1 MGLINRFFLL
11 LLSLMMLALSFAV
24 FGAFFH
30 WLPETVWLEAIRYA
44 LGRQET
50 MAVAAVVFLI
60 SLKML
65 GQVFFCSGE
74 KTTSKGEYVIESG
87 PRGEVRVALEAVR
100 NFADRLAREAHGVRD
115 VRVAVKANNCKE
127 GATLALH
134 LDLVV
139 GREAE
144 VTKLSEKLTTTIQ
157 QQLEQTM
164 ALAEVPVTIVIKDV
178 SDAQPSKKH
187 RVV

>member
-11 LLSLMMLALSFAV
+11 LLSLITLALSIAVLGAV
-24 FGAFFH
+24 FG
-30 WLPETVWLEAIRYA
+30 WLSEAVWLEAIRYA

-50 MAVAAVVFLI
+50 IAAAVVAFLI
-60 SLKML
+60 GLKL
-65 GQVFFCSGE
+65 LAQVFSRSRE
-74 KTTSKGEYVIESG
+74 KMSSKGEYVIESG
-87 PRGEVRVALEAVR
+87 PRGEVRVALDAVR
-100 NFADRLAREAHGVRD
+100 NFTDRLAREAHGVRD
-115 VRVAVKANNCKE
+115 VRVVVKAKNRKE

-144 VTKLSEKLTTTIQ
+144 VTTLSEKLTTTIQ

>member
-1 MGLINRFFLL
+1 MGIINRFLLL
-11 LLSLMMLALSFAV
+11 LLSLLTLALSISVLGAV
-24 FGAFFH
+24 FG
-30 WLPETVWLEAIRYA
+30 WLPESVWLDSLHYA
-44 LGRQET
+44 MARQET
-50 MAVAAVVFLI
+50 IAASVVVFLV
-60 SLKML
+60 SLKLL
-65 GQVFFCSGE
+65 GQVFCCSKD

-87 PRGEVRVALEAVR
+87 PRGEVRVALDAVR
-100 NFADRLAREAHGVRD
+100 NFTDRLAREAHGVRD
-115 VRVAVKANNCKE
+115 VRVVVKARNRKE
-127 GATLALH
+127 GATLALQ
-134 LDLVV
+134 LELVV

-164 ALAEVPVTIVIKDV
+164 ALTEVSVNIVIKDV

>member
-1 MGLINRFFLL
+1 MGLINRFLLL
-11 LLSLMMLALSFAV
+11 LLSLMTLALSISVLGAV
-24 FGAFFH
+24 FG
-30 WLPETVWLEAIRYA
+30 WLPEAVWLDAIHYA

-50 MAVAAVVFLI
+50 IAVAVVVLLI
-60 SLKML
+60 SLRLL
-65 GQVFFCSGE
+65 GQVFSCSKE
-74 KTTSKGEYVIESG
+74 KVASKGEYVIESG
-87 PRGEVRVALEAVR
+87 PRGEVRVALDALR
-100 NFADRLAREAHGVRD
+100 NFTDRLAREAHGVRD
-115 VRVAVKANNCKE
+115 ARVTVKAKNRKE
-127 GATLALH
+127 GADLSLH

-164 ALAEVPVTIVIKDV
+164 ALTDVPVTIVIKDV